1 MTMSYGLFFL
11 AIAPAAAIIWYIYHK
26 DKYEREPLR
35 YLLMAFLIG
44 VFSVLPA
51 SMASGKMEEWLEGTV
66 GTSVETLVYAFLVI
80 ALSEEFIKF
89 LFLRFFMFRKDVFN
103 EPFDGVVYGVM
114 IGMGFAAFENL
125 FYVFDGGITT
135 ALVRMFSAVPAH
147 AVLGVMM
154 GYYVGKS
161 KFDIP
166 NRTKWTLKAFF
177 FPFLAHGL
185 YDFLLFQEEYP
196 VLGIVAIVGLL
207 LTGWHLKTLMKEQ
220 QEASPF
226 KYGKESRGGN
236 EID

>member
-1 MTMSYGLFFL
+1 MSYGLLFL

-51 SMASGKMEEWLEGTV
+51 SVVSGKMEEWFSGTV

-80 ALSEEFIKF
+80 AFVEELIKF

-103 EPFDGVVYGVM
+103 EPFDGIVYGVM

-125 FYVFDGGITT
+125 FYVFEGGVAT

-147 AVLGVMM
+147 GVLGVMM
-154 GYYVGKS
+154 GYYVGQS
-161 KFDIP
+161 KFDLP
-166 NRTKWTLKAFF
+166 NRNKWTLKAFF
-177 FPFLAHGL
+177 IPFLAHGC

-196 VLGIVAIVGLL
+196 ILGILAIVGLL

-226 KYGKESRGGN
+226 KYGKESSGGN

>member
-1 MTMSYGLFFL
+1 MSYGLLFL

-51 SMASGKMEEWLEGTV
+51 SVVSGKMEEWFSGTV

-80 ALSEEFIKF
+80 AFVEELIKF
-89 LFLRFFMFRKDVFN
+89 LFLRFFMFRKDAFN
-103 EPFDGVVYGVM
+103 EPFDGIVYGVM

-125 FYVFDGGITT
+125 FYVFEGGVAT

-147 AVLGVMM
+147 GVLGVMM

-161 KFDIP
+161 KFDLP
-166 NRTKWTLKAFF
+166 NRNKWTLKAFF
-177 FPFLAHGL
+177 IPFLAHGC

-196 VLGIVAIVGLL
+196 ILGILALVGLL
-207 LTGWHLKTLMKEQ
+207 LTGWHLRTLMKEQ

-226 KYGKESRGGN
+226 KYGKESSGGN